1 MKFEPA
7 TAATAAPAVKFLEGY
22 KGGVAELN
30 FLRRYKGGVA
40 ELNFLTTFIFSS
52 SCSILINIPFHD
64 GNEVFDTLELGNSTI
79 LSSTTQLAA
88 TERALR
94 SEGMSLKENHPLLQP
109 VLPNENGSGG
119 QLDAEG
125 RAKADLVAA
134 ALYRNFVIMSVSFSV
149 NHGNRYLSLVFLNIA
164 P

>member
-1 MKFEPA
+1 
-7 TAATAAPAVKFLEGY
+7 
-22 KGGVAELN
+22 
-30 FLRRYKGGVA
+30 
-40 ELNFLTTFIFSS
+40 LTTFIFHR
-52 SCSILINIPFHD
+52 LVHLMNISFHD

-149 NHGNRYLSLVFLNIA
+149 NHGNRDLSLVFLNITPQA
-164 P
+164 LHKPESFLRQLLCCYTRYYCHQFP